1 MTRRIFPR
9 VRLRVAIGTLL
20 IASGFAG
27 CATLNRTSS
36 LELTPVVSPPTG
48 VHHQGKF
55 VWQDLL
61 TDDVDAARQFY
72 GQLFGWTFTQQ
83 GRYTV
88 VLNDGQAIAGIV
100 GVQPRPESDSP
111 ARWIASLSVAD
122 VNEAA
127 QLVKEEGGTVYEG
140 PVDMVNRGRGA
151 LVRDPQGAPLLLLH
165 SSVGDPEDAE
175 PTIGSWLWN
184 ELWSNVPAAS
194 FDFYQKLVGYD
205 VDDGVDYW
213 ILKRGEDWRA
223 GLRYVPDDDLEMR
236 WVPVV
241 RVADTADIAAR
252 VENLAGRLLVE
263 PRPTASG
270 GSVALLSDPS
280 GALLIVQRWS
290 PQPPESE

>member
-1 MTRRIFPR
+1 
-9 VRLRVAIGTLL
+9 
-20 IASGFAG
+20 
-27 CATLNRTSS
+27 
-36 LELTPVVSPPTG
+36 
-48 VHHQGKF
+48 
-55 VWQDLL
+55 
-61 TDDVDAARQFY
+61 
-72 GQLFGWTFTQQ
+72 
-83 GRYTV
+83 
-88 VLNDGQAIAGIV
+88 
-100 GVQPRPESDSP
+100 
-111 ARWIASLSVAD
+111 
-122 VNEAA
+122 
-127 QLVKEEGGTVYEG
+127 
-140 PVDMVNRGRGA
+140 
-151 LVRDPQGAPLLLLH
+151 LLH

-184 ELWSNVPAAS
+184 ELWSNFPAAS

-280 GALLIVQRWS
+280 GALLIALSRSDRERVRQRGVESGGVPRRALRSRLHRWHRLLRGVLRSLSRVGQTGRLRRSSRPSTQAARPQASGRQASEAS
-290 PQPPESE
+290 PSARCPAARRQASPASGCEAPGRQASGGLRSTHAASAQVTALSVRLRL